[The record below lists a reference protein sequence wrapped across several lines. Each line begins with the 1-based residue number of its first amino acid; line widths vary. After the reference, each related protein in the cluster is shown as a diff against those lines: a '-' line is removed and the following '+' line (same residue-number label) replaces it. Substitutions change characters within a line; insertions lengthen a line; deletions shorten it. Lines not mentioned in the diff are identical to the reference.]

1 MIRPK
6 LGSRPWML
14 VAQIHQRNVGHLD
27 GKDAEDDGHQG
38 VLADDEALL
47 HILRWHHVDIIVA
60 TIHSCSKTG
69 STATR
74 RDKGN

>member
-47 HILRWHHVDIIVA
+47 HVL
-60 TIHSCSKTG
+60 
-69 STATR
+69 
-74 RDKGN
+74 